1 MGLDISHEIADQITM
16 ENLLDVR
23 KNLLKDIE
31 RSVVDYHF
39 THEQQNLRDH
49 YENLFALE
57 RMLYYFGGNNW
68 RDKTTFGNPTK

>member
-1 MGLDISHEIADQITM
+1 MGLELNHEIADQITF

-39 THEQQNLRDH
+39 LHEQQNLRDH
-49 YENLFALE
+49 YENLSALE
-57 RMLYYFGGNNW
+57 RMLYYFGGVSW
-68 RDKTTFGNPTK
+68 RDKIG